1 MRVAADFR
9 SIARDAL
16 KGNWLI
22 AVLAGLVATI
32 LGALGDMGPEVKVN
46 IDGTNAGVNI
56 DFLGQTIYSAGGGL
70 DSDIGTLL
78 VGSIGVIMIAALV
91 IGVLYFVLGS
101 IIGIGYAKFNLNL
114 LEHREG
120 TIGDLFA
127 YFSYWKTTVA
137 TRLLKTIYE
146 VLWSL
151 LLIIPGVMAS
161 FSYAMTDYILAENPE
176 LSASEAIRLSKQM
189 MEGNRW
195 RLFCLYVSF
204 IGWQILAAFTLGIGN
219 LWLNPYKQA
228 AVAAFYREVSETE
241 YKMR

>member
-9 SIARDAL
+9 SIARNAL

-46 IDGTNAGVNI
+46 IDESNAGVSFG
-56 DFLGQTIYSAGGGL
+56 FLGQTIYSAGGGL
-70 DSDIGTLL
+70 HSDIGTLL
-78 VGSIGVIMIAALV
+78 VGSVGVIMIAALV

-101 IIGIGYAKFNLNL
+101 VIGIGYAKFNLNL
-114 LEHREG
+114 LEHWEG
-120 TIGDLFA
+120 TFGDLFS
-127 YFSYWKTTVA
+127 YFAYWKTTVV
-137 TRLLKTIYE
+137 TKLLKTIYV

-151 LLIIPGVMAS
+151 LFIIPGVMAS
-161 FSYAMTDYILAENPE
+161 FSYAMTEYILAENPE
-176 LSASEAIRLSKQM
+176 LSAGEAIRLSKQM

-195 RLFCLYVSF
+195 RLFCLHISF
-204 IGWQILAAFTLGIGN
+204 IGWEILAAFTLGIGN
-219 LWLNPYKQA
+219 LWLTPYKQA